1 MTQLLTTP
9 AATPANRKRFTRSD
23 CDFMERAG
31 LLTERYEL
39 IDGEIIVKV
48 GQNQPHA
55 VTITLLI
62 RWLIFVFGGEFVLC
76 QLPIEVKNADRTTNR
91 PEPDAAVLA
100 QPVTAYLQNA
110 PGPGD
115 LRLVVEVSD
124 STLRDDLETKA
135 ALYARAGVP
144 EYWVLDVPSR
154 RLIVHRD
161 LSGERY
167 ADVKPF
173 ANEQTIAPQ
182 AAPSQLVRVAE
193 LLPPAAPQTT

>member
-55 VTITLLI
+55 MSVMRVIAFLLS
-62 RWLIFVFGGEFVLC
+62 LFGVDRL
-76 QLPIEVKNADRTTNR
+76 QTQATVEVATPDLATNR
-91 PEPDAAVLA
+91 PEPDVVVLA
-100 QPVTAYLQNA
+100 RPDYELGRRPTGA
-110 PGPGD
+110 D
-115 LRLVVEVSD
+115 LLLAVEVSD

-154 RLIVHRD
+154 RLIVHRG

-173 ANEQTIAPQ
+173 ADEQTIAPQ

-193 LLPPAAPQTT
+193 LLPPAAPETV